1 MYRIISMSCK
11 IFFSKFLKRIG
22 LLWIFLFFSFA
33 YSQDI
38 IEISQ
43 LNAINVPA
51 AAPPSPIALSA
62 TCPTSSYELGVTIRN
77 NSGAPINFAATSLNI
92 SLTLTGVNAQATNT
106 IISSGTDLIID
117 RLIDCIN
124 GKLSN
129 THILF
134 KF

>member
-22 LLWIFLFFSFA
+22 FLWIFLFFSFA

-62 TCPTSSYELGVTIRN
+62 TCPTSTYELNVTIRN
-77 NSGAPINFAATSLNI
+77 NSGGNIVLAATSLNV
-92 SLTLTGVNAQATNT
+92 SLTITGVNAAVSNT
-106 IISSGTDLIID
+106 I
-117 RLIDCIN
+117 
-124 GKLSN
+124 LS
-129 THILF
+129 L
-134 KF
+134 